1 MSHNPGNHH
10 HHQHQHHQ
18 HHHHYHHPL
27 SPLTP
32 SEHLY
37 LAEST
42 PIWII
47 PRVRLS
53 ALPLIS
59 GVVPAL
65 RPPQRAQV
73 PLWLAVLL
81 KKQKKANI
89 VPPAWLSPEILERLV
104 KWETENPERFTEE
117 LPWEWVEVGE
127 VLCEVAED
135 DLGGAG
141 AAAGAGAG
149 AGAGAVMGAGEG
161 GGGGD
166 IRVLLRTLKEVRW
179 SKAREG
185 LGQLEST

>member
-1 MSHNPGNHH
+1 M
-10 HHQHQHHQ
+10 
-18 HHHHYHHPL
+18 
-27 SPLTP
+27 
-32 SEHLY
+32 
-37 LAEST
+37 
-42 PIWII
+42 
-47 PRVRLS
+47 RLS

-59 GVVPAL
+59 GTVPAL

-89 VPPAWLSPEILERLV
+89 IPPEWLSPESLERLV

-117 LPWEWVEVGE
+117 LPWEWVEIGD

-135 DLGGAG
+135 DLGGGGSGAAT
-141 AAAGAGAG
+141 AAAGAGEG
-149 AGAGAVMGAGEG
+149 VG

-185 LGQLEST
+185 LEQLEST